1 MLVNYLNYIATEVR
15 EILASLGYESIDDII
30 GRADLLQ
37 QINEYE
43 ADRYRNVNLSK
54 IITAVDPENTLP
66 HSVQLEKNERPN
78 NVILDDQIL
87 DSIKNSI
94 DSAKKSKETYEINNT
109 NRTVG
114 ARISGYI
121 AKKYGD
127 AGLPYGTVDLTFNG
141 SAGQSF
147 GAFASIGMR
156 LTLIGEANDYVGK
169 GMRGGEI
176 VITPVEN
183 DNDLY
188 PPVLAGN
195 TILYGATGGNLFVR
209 GLVGERFAVRN
220 SGARA
225 VVEGIGDHGCEYM
238 TDGVIVILGETG
250 RNFGAGMSNGMAFVL
265 DEKGDFRTRINEELV
280 GLEQISTGEDIEL
293 LKELIQR
300 HAEFTDSD
308 IAKNILSDWQTY
320 LPKFWKV
327 APKFAASEDGAMVIA
342 RKHLKKLHRMH

>member
-1 MLVNYLNYIATEVR
+1 MISDFLPILLYIIKVHNIYNFTVVIIINCILNCVFKQIIR
-15 EILASLGYESIDDII
+15 E
-30 GRADLLQ
+30 
-37 QINEYE
+37 
-43 ADRYRNVNLSK
+43 
-54 IITAVDPENTLP
+54 P
-66 HSVQLEKNERPN
+66 RPN
-78 NVILDDQIL
+78 
-87 DSIKNSI
+87 
-94 DSAKKSKETYEINNT
+94 YEINNT

-114 ARISGYI
+114 ARVSGYI
-121 AKKYGD
+121 SKKYGD

-147 GAFASIGMR
+147 GAFLSIGMR
-156 LTLIGEANDYVGK
+156 LTLIGEANDYVAK

-176 VITPVEN
+176 VIMPVEN
-183 DNDLY
+183 SNELY

-195 TILYGATGGNLFVR
+195 TVLYGATGGNLFVR
-209 GLVGERFAVRN
+209 GHVGERFAVRN

-238 TDGVIVILGETG
+238 TDGVVVILGETG

-280 GLEQISTGEDIEL
+280 GLEQIGSEEDIEL

-300 HAEFTDSD
+300 HAGFTNSE

-327 APKFAASEDGAMVIA
+327 APKFAATEDGAMVIA